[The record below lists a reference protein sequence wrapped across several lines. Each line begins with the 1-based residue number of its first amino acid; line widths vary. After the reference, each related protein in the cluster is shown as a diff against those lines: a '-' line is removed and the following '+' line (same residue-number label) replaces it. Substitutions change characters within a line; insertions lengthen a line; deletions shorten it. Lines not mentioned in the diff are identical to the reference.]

1 MSTLMRKQWRLS
13 ADQGNS
19 CSTVDFDLEM
29 SMWECYYC
37 CSDESVRPNNHLMGN
52 WSYSNLPGDG
62 SLPVSQVYI
71 KCESV
76 TIYGGEQYRHH
87 FSAS

>member
-19 CSTVDFDLEM
+19 SSAVDIDLEM

-52 WSYSNLPGDG
+52 
-62 SLPVSQVYI
+62 
-71 KCESV
+71 
-76 TIYGGEQYRHH
+76 
-87 FSAS
+87 